1 MTRLI
6 ISLGRSRLHSA
17 CSCVL
22 CLLAGLFN
30 IVHAADVLSL
40 RQGQDSYALGRHL
53 DYLEDKAGRLT
64 LEEVLGSPAF
74 LPSTQDTPNFG
85 YTVSTYWFR
94 LELKNQD
101 SEVRTW
107 LLENQY
113 PLMNHLDAHLLY
125 ADGRR
130 VSFIGGNAL
139 PMKERAIKHRNII
152 FRMALGPGER
162 VTVFLRAQSITSIRL
177 PLTLWSTEALLAE
190 DHEEQY
196 LLGIYYGIMI
206 AMLLYNLMIFL
217 SIRDINYL
225 YYVHYIGAWIL
236 FQMALNG
243 LACEYLW
250 PDLPWWSM
258 TAPHFLI
265 GVLGTGVCQFSRS
278 FLQLGQRLPA
288 FDRLLRIIFW
298 IFVLWMPASL
308 LAQHPRVNQGVSL
321 FVFLTV
327 SLIAVAGTISFKRGL
342 RQARYFMFAWT
353 ALLLGIGVYV
363 LKVLGVL
370 PNVFLTEY
378 GAQIGSAMEV
388 VLLSFAL
395 AHRMRILKDE
405 KEEAQTELLR
415 VSRLSTIGEM
425 GSALAHELNQ
435 PLASVLN
442 YLYGLEQ
449 RCKDRSLVPEEA
461 QQAIG
466 KAIGQGERA
475 GEIIKRVRTFTRK
488 HAPHRTPLDMN
499 ALIAEIVDFAAFEIR
514 KNAIAVRLHG
524 DEAIPTVLADRI
536 EIGQVLLNLIRNAV
550 EAMSAIDRQQRV
562 LTISSA
568 PQESGVEV
576 TVADRGAGI
585 PESDMQKIFEAFY
598 TTKPEGMGLGLA
610 ISKTIL
616 ESHGGRLRAERN
628 KHGGTS
634 FKFFLP
640 GAA

>member
-1 MTRLI
+1 M
-6 ISLGRSRLHSA
+6 
-17 CSCVL
+17 
-22 CLLAGLFN
+22 
-30 IVHAADVLSL
+30 LSL
-40 RQGQDSYALGRHL
+40 REDKPDSIWRSLLPALILLLALLDTAYAAEPLILHKGQESYVPGRHL

-64 LEEVLGSPAF
+64 LDDILRSPAF
-74 LPSTQDTPNFG
+74 IPSTQDTPNFG
-85 YTVSTYWFR
+85 YTASTYWFR

-130 VSFIGGNAL
+130 VFFTGGNAL

-162 VTVFLRAQSITSIRL
+162 VTVFLRAQSVTSIRL
-177 PLTLWSTEALLAE
+177 PLALRSAEALLAD

-243 LACEYLW
+243 LASEYLW
-250 PDLPWWSM
+250 PDLQWWSM
-258 TAPHFLI
+258 VAPHFLI
-265 GVLGTGVCQFSRS
+265 GVLGSGVCQFSRS

-288 FDRLLRIIFW
+288 FDRLLRINFW
-298 IFVLWMPASL
+298 IFVLWMPAAL
-308 LAQHPRVNQGVSL
+308 LVQHPRINQGVSL

-327 SLIAVAGTISFKRGL
+327 ILIAIAGAISFKRGL

-378 GAQIGSAMEV
+378 GAQIGSALEV

-405 KEEAQTELLR
+405 KEDAQAELLR

-435 PLASVLN
+435 PLAAVLN

-449 RCKDRSLVPEEA
+449 RCKDRSLVQEDA
-461 QQAIG
+461 QQAIL
-466 KAIGQGERA
+466 KAINQGERA
-475 GEIIKRVRTFTRK
+475 GEIIRRVRDFTRK
-488 HAPHRTPLDMN
+488 HTPHRALLDMN
-499 ALIAEIVDFAAFEIR
+499 ALVAEIIDFAAFEIR
-514 KNAIAVRLHG
+514 KSAVVVRLRS
-524 DEAIPTVLADRI
+524 EETMPPVLADRI
-536 EIGQVLLNLIRNAV
+536 EISQVLLNLIRNAV
-550 EAMSAIDRQQRV
+550 EAMGATDRHQRV

-568 PQESGVEV
+568 PHGAGIEV

-585 PESDMQKIFEAFY
+585 AESDLQKVFEAFY

-610 ISKTIL
+610 ISRTIL
-616 ESHGGRLRAERN
+616 ESHRGRLRVERN
-628 KHGGTS
+628 EHGGAS